1 MLATF
6 YTHALRFGNFQ
17 DVQIRKDEIVGG
29 TGLGES
35 NVWYR
40 ATITRE
46 AAAIRLTVNNARS

>member
-6 YTHALRFGNFQ
+6 YNHALRFGHFQ
-17 DVQIRKDEIVGG
+17 DVQIRKAEMVGG

-35 NVWYR
+35 SVWNR

-46 AAAIRLTVNNARS
+46 AAAIGLTVNNARS